1 MPAVASGLDTTRSHL
16 VEIRDASMP
25 RAYGLLLLLLPART
39 TSIERALV
47 SLSIWVLSWLDS
59 PHGRDGPPWPTLV
72 VLNSIPVMVSIGCV
86 SDLPP
91 GMQATA
97 DSH

>member
-1 MPAVASGLDTTRSHL
+1 MSAVASGLDTARSHL
-16 VEIRDASMP
+16 VGIRDASMP
-25 RAYGLLLLLLPART
+25 RAYGLLPVARPASGERLSHFSIRSYHGSTHRT
-39 TSIERALV
+39 A
-47 SLSIWVLSWLDS
+47 
-59 PHGRDGPPWPTLV
+59 GAAPPWPTLV